1 MRAHYLAMALA
12 IPAVT
17 LAACS
22 SGGSTS
28 PPASSP
34 SASSV
39 TNPSPTPTPTPAS
52 APAAAVNQITANW
65 ETFFSG
71 KTAATTKIS
80 VLQNGQAFASV
91 IDAQAG
97 SAISKS
103 ASAKVASVS
112 VNSTGTQATV
122 KYTVYF
128 GSTPALANQSG
139 VAFDESGTWKVGD
152 STFCALLALENNG
165 KAPSVCSSAG

>member
-1 MRAHYLAMALA
+1 MRSHYLAMALA

-28 PPASSP
+28 PPATTP
-34 SASSV
+34 ATTSAS
-39 TNPSPTPTPTPAS
+39 TPATGS
-52 APAAAVNQITANW
+52 SAAVSQITANW
-65 ETFFSG
+65 QTFFSG
-71 KTAATTKIS
+71 KTTAPTKIS

-91 IDAQAG
+91 IDGQAN
-97 SAISKS
+97 SAVSKS
-103 ASAKVASVS
+103 ASAKVTSVS
-112 VNSTGTQATV
+112 VNSTGSQATV

-128 GSTPALANQSG
+128 GSTPALADQTG
-139 VAFDESGTWKVGD
+139 VAFDESGSWKVAD

>member
-1 MRAHYLAMALA
+1 MALA
-12 IPAVT
+12 ISAVT

-22 SGGSTS
+22 SGGSSS
-28 PPASSP
+28 PPA
-34 SASSV
+34 
-39 TNPSPTPTPTPAS
+39 TTPATTPAS
-52 APAAAVNQITANW
+52 TPATSSGSAVSQITANW

-71 KTAATTKIS
+71 TTSAATKIS
-80 VLQNGQAFASV
+80 VLQNGQTYASV

-103 ASAKVASVS
+103 TTAKVLSVS
-112 VNSTGTQATV
+112 VNSTGTQAAV
-122 KYTVYF
+122 KYSIYF
-128 GSTPALANQSG
+128 GTSPALANQTG
-139 VAFDESGTWKVGD
+139 VAFDENDTWVVGD

>member
-1 MRAHYLAMALA
+1 
-12 IPAVT
+12 
-17 LAACS
+17 
-22 SGGSTS
+22 
-28 PPASSP
+28 
-34 SASSV
+34 V
-39 TNPSPTPTPTPAS
+39 TNPSPAQAS
-52 APAAAVNQITANW
+52 APVAAVNQITANW

-71 KTAATTKIS
+71 KTAAATKIS

-128 GSTPALANQSG
+128 GTTPALANQSG
-139 VAFDESGTWKVGD
+139 VAFNESGAWKVGD

>member
-1 MRAHYLAMALA
+1 MRSHYLAMGLA
-12 IPAVT
+12 ISAVA

-34 SASSV
+34 TAAPSTPPPPVSS
-39 TNPSPTPTPTPAS
+39 TPV
-52 APAAAVNQITANW
+52 AAAGQITANW

-71 KTAATTKIS
+71 KTAAPTKIS

-91 IDAQAG
+91 IDGQAN

-103 ASAKVASVS
+103 ASAKVSSVS
-112 VNSTGTQATV
+112 VNSTGSQATV

-128 GSTPALANQSG
+128 GSTPALANQTG
-139 VAFDESGTWKVGD
+139 VAFNESGTWKVAD

>member
-1 MRAHYLAMALA
+1 MRSHYLAMALA

-22 SGGSTS
+22 SGGSSS
-28 PPASSP
+28 PPA
-34 SASSV
+34 
-39 TNPSPTPTPTPAS
+39 TTPATTPAS
-52 APAAAVNQITANW
+52 TAATSSSAAVSQITANW

-71 KTAATTKIS
+71 KTAAPTKIS

-91 IDAQAG
+91 IDGQAN
-97 SAISKS
+97 SAVSKS
-103 ASAKVASVS
+103 ASAKVTSVS
-112 VNSTGTQATV
+112 VNSTGSQATV

-128 GSTPALANQSG
+128 GSTPALANQTG
-139 VAFDESGTWKVGD
+139 VAFDESGSWKVSD